1 LEPEP
6 ELCPERA
13 GFFQKLGIG
22 FFQIAGPFKIRIP
35 GKKKSQNPH
44 YFHFPFSREIFGTP
58 DQTFSWTFLSF
69 RKFSIPNGVTS

>member
-13 GFFQKLGIG
+13 EFFQKVGLG
-22 FFQIAGPFKIRIP
+22 FFQISGPFEIIIP

-44 YFHFPFSREIFGTP
+44 YFHFPFSR
-58 DQTFSWTFLSF
+58 
-69 RKFSIPNGVTS
+69 